1 MTFEEAK
8 QVVAHGRGMGLMNL
22 ICLLLPFKIGF
33 TNLGYQITHQIALR
47 VLYKMQV
54 RSCPFVT

>member
-22 ICLLLPFKIGF
+22 ICLFCHLKLD
-33 TNLGYQITHQIALR
+33 LQIWAT
-47 VLYKMQV
+47 
-54 RSCPFVT
+54 RSLIK